1 MDYHPDHRTT
11 TTTTTTTPAPPSV
24 SAHHA
29 VHHHNHNHNNNNKF
43 SSFSQL
49 QVKAPLSPPSPP
61 EINHNLVVKGVA
73 NANQINTNT
82 NKNVGKG
89 PARRPS
95 NKKRPQNGGV
105 KSVSTTLRTPQGNL
119 NFVDINNGQSPG
131 PFVKGGNPLGALL
144 PDFILESLGHPM
156 SFLPHEFSQR
166 SGQFDP
172 RFDDAPSQRKF
183 NFFFLLSDITFPLS
197 GFPT

>member
-1 MDYHPDHRTT
+1 MDDHPDHRTT
-11 TTTTTTTPAPPSV
+11 TTSTTTAAPVSI

-29 VHHHNHNHNNNNKF
+29 VHNHNHNHNHKA

-49 QVKAPLSPPSPP
+49 QLKPPLSPPSPP
-61 EINHNLVVKGVA
+61 EINNNLVIKGIS

-82 NKNVGKG
+82 NKNVAKG
-89 PARRPS
+89 PGRRPS
-95 NKKRPQNGGV
+95 NKKKQQAAAAVAGV
-105 KSVSTTLRTPQGNL
+105 KGISTTLRTPQGNL
-119 NFVDINNGQSPG
+119 NFVDINNGASPG

-166 SGQFDP
+166 SGHFSP
-172 RFDDAPSQRKF
+172 RLDDSPSQGKYDVIRNTQF
-183 NFFFLLSDITFPLS
+183 C
-197 GFPT
+197 